1 MYRLWLGVKKV
12 CRERGSMK
20 ILYCGTMLPEEIEY
34 QVKDISAAGNRFQN
48 NMIKNMKR
56 AGYQVVSCSF
66 FGMGIPKKL
75 LKGWSR
81 NYILKDHGLLK
92 GSWDFHRLLERTMSD
107 TDVVMCYNIAYAW
120 LFLPLIAK
128 RKRKRSI
135 AVVADYSESVSY
147 KSLPGKL
154 YAKLQLWSMRRFD
167 TVIGLSGKIKD
178 KLRKKQKFILM
189 EGGIDEELYNAFAY
203 RPHEEGAPIT
213 FMYSGL
219 LNHVTGVNLL
229 LDAMKRVERQD
240 IRLWISGK
248 GEMEEAV
255 KAAAEEDDR
264 ICYLGHLPYEEYI
277 QKLQEAD
284 VLVNPRDM
292 SLPENQNN
300 FPSKIMDYLAA
311 GKVIIS
317 TKFAGWKRFEENIL
331 FCGNSVEEIRKG
343 MEEAI
348 KRLSDDRTIFY
359 ANREKVK
366 KFEWEMQLKRIFEEM

>member
-1 MYRLWLGVKKV
+1 MY
-12 CRERGSMK
+12 EK
-20 ILYCGTMLPEEIEY
+20 ILFCGTMVPESAEY

-48 NMIKNMKR
+48 NMIKNLER
-56 AGYQVVSCSF
+56 AGYEVVSCSF
-66 FGMGIPKKL
+66 LGMSIPEKIKRQLCGNYVFKGNGLVKGIK
-75 LKGWSR
+75 
-81 NYILKDHGLLK
+81 
-92 GSWDFHRLLERTMSD
+92 DFHLLLHRTMSD
-107 TDVVMCYNIAYAW
+107 TETMICYNIAYAW
-120 LFLPLIAK
+120 LFLPLMAK
-128 RKRKRSI
+128 RMHKRSI
-135 AVVADYSESVSY
+135 VIMADYSESVSY

-154 YAKLQLWSMRRFD
+154 YAKLQLWSMRQFD
-167 TVIGLSGKIKD
+167 TVIGLSDNIKD

-189 EGGIDEELYNAFAY
+189 EGGIDEELYDSFVY
-203 RPHEEGAPIT
+203 SPHEEGTPIK

-248 GEMEEAV
+248 GELEEAV

-317 TKFAGWKRFEENIL
+317 TKFAGWERFEENIL
-331 FCGNSVEEIRKG
+331 FCGNRVNDIRECLEYVKERLPDRKSVF
-343 MEEAI
+343 
-348 KRLSDDRTIFY
+348 DR
-359 ANREKVK
+359 NRETAKR
-366 KFEWEMQLKRIFEEM
+366 FEWSVQLKRLLGE